1 MNYLIIG
8 IKLVIALGIY
18 NVWLLRSRK
27 ATNWRGG
34 EAKNMKEEFEVYGL
48 PGWFMN
54 VVGFFKLLFAT
65 LLIVSIWFPSLT
77 MPAGGGMGILML
89 GAVSMHFKVKDP
101 PKKAMPSFSLFVLC
115 LIVAFSGGFQA

>member
-101 PKKAMPSFSLFVLC
+101 PKKAIPSFSLFVLC

>member
-1 MNYLIIG
+1 MNYLILG

-34 EAKNMKEEFEVYGL
+34 DAKNMKEEFEVYGL

-65 LLIVSIWFPSLT
+65 LLVVSIWLPSLT
-77 MPAGGGMGILML
+77 VPAAGGMGILML

-101 PKKAMPSFSLFVLC
+101 PKKALPSFSLFVLC
-115 LIVAFSGGFQA
+115 LIVALSGGFQV

>member
-54 VVGFFKLLFAT
+54 VVGLFKLLFAT
-65 LLIVSIWFPSLT
+65 
-77 MPAGGGMGILML
+77 
-89 GAVSMHFKVKDP
+89 
-101 PKKAMPSFSLFVLC
+101 
-115 LIVAFSGGFQA
+115 

>member
-34 EAKNMKEEFEVYGL
+34 DAKNMKEEFEVYGL

-65 LLIVSIWFPSLT
+65 MLVVSIWFPSLT
-77 MPAGGGMGILML
+77 MPAAGGMGILML

-101 PKKAMPSFSLFVLC
+101 PKKALPSFSLFVLC
-115 LIVAFSGGFQA
+115 LIVAFSGRFQV

>member
-34 EAKNMKEEFEVYGL
+34 DAKNMKQEFEVYGL

-65 LLIVSIWFPSLT
+65 LLVVSIWFPSLT
-77 MPAGGGMGILML
+77 MLAAGGMGILML

-101 PKKAMPSFSLFVLC
+101 PKKALPSFSLFVLC
-115 LIVAFSGGFQA
+115 LIVAFSGGFQV

>member
-1 MNYLIIG
+1 MNYLILG

-34 EAKNMKEEFEVYGL
+34 DAKNMKEEFEVYGL

-65 LLIVSIWFPSLT
+65 LLVVSIWLPSLT
-77 MPAGGGMGILML
+77 MPAAGGMGILML
-89 GAVSMHFKVKDP
+89 GAVSMHFKAKDP
-101 PKKAMPSFSLFVLC
+101 PKKALPSFSLFVLC
-115 LIVAFSGGFQA
+115 LIVALSGGFQV

>member
-27 ATNWRGG
+27 TTNWRGG
-34 EAKNMKEEFEVYGL
+34 DAKNMREEFEVYGL

-65 LLIVSIWFPSLT
+65 LLVVSIWFPFLT
-77 MPAGGGMGILML
+77 MPPQGVWYLDARRR
-89 GAVSMHFKVKDP
+89 VD
-101 PKKAMPSFSLFVLC
+101 
-115 LIVAFSGGFQA
+115 AF